1 MLDYLVSV
9 LLGDPSVPPSYRSMR
24 TTMLVAYAT
33 LVAAIFAEVAKHTCM
48 VAGETPWLEKWLA
61 KSATDHRRKTVHTTS
76 KLGE

>member
-33 LVAAIFAEVAKHTCM
+33 LVAAIFAEVS
-48 VAGETPWLEKWLA
+48 ETYLYGCKQNA
-61 KSATDHRRKTVHTTS
+61 MA
-76 KLGE
+76 